1 MRMSPCGAMRL
12 LCAKQTLCKQEST
25 LLCHELLGVSFP
37 CFGLLRDLLL
47 KRNRRTP
54 VCGFWPLAFASCLTI
69 QNCILRG
76 KSTKANCIPRS
87 NGKAYIIGCF
97 TPLLR
102 FIVKLAFEAQSSP
115 RTFASF
121 RPDIPYFA
129 LPIISAF
136 TAIPAYACLKPYT
149 PTNSTVFTA

>member
-12 LCAKQTLCKQEST
+12 LCAKRTLCKQEST
-25 LLCHELLGVSFP
+25 LLMHELLGVSFP
-37 CFGLLRDLLL
+37 YLGLLRDLLL

-54 VCGFWPLAFASCLTI
+54 VCGFCTLAFASCLTM
-69 QNCILRG
+69 QNCILCG
-76 KSTKANCIPRS
+76 KPTKVSCFPRS
-87 NGKAYIIGCF
+87 NGKAYIIDCF

-102 FIVKLAFEAQSSP
+102 FIGKLAFEAPSSP